1 MKCIMI
7 IGNLGANAVRRMTS
21 DGKEL
26 MTFNV
31 AVNQPN
37 GEPIWFNCVGNMR
50 EKLFP
55 YLLKGQCVSVVGD
68 LSVGLYKGQIDM
80 SVNIDKCELCGKAP
94 EQNSQQSAQ
103 QPTPVESFDAANQ
116 QTL

>member
-1 MKCIMI
+1 MKCILI
-7 IGNLGANAVRRMTS
+7 IGNLGANAVRRVTS

-31 AVNQPN
+31 AVNQQN
-37 GEPIWFNCVGNMR
+37 AEPIWFNCIGNMR

-55 YLLKGQCVSVVGD
+55 YLIKGQCVSVIGD
-68 LSVGLYKGQIDM
+68 LSAGVYNSRLDL
-80 SVNIDKCELCGKAP
+80 SVNIDKCELCGARP
-94 EQNSQQSAQ
+94 EQSSQETAQ
-103 QPTPVESFDAANQ
+103 VESFDSANQ